1 MGSNHS
7 RRSSTMDSDDDRQT
21 DGMQNSHHADDA
33 AGDTG
38 DSSNHDLPS
47 IVAYLIRSGQIRFVT
62 NDEDDTDDSD
72 IEFVGPSRP
81 PPRDINPDVTNINK
95 NYIKQQVLA
104 DSGRWIRHKRSRQSI
119 PTLAHLMHQREIG
132 LGSRQHFSA
141 GDRCLINSRF
151 LPNKFERLA
160 SYHHKVFCSTFSKSG
175 NIFLTAC
182 QDQNVRIYDTMHSK
196 FELLKTIRAR
206 DVGWSVLDVAF
217 SPDGNYLIY
226 SSWSDCIHL
235 CNIFGDHEVHESLLL
250 SPGEHSFCIFSL
262 MFSSDNREIVGG
274 ANDGCLYVYDRES
287 NQRTLR
293 IDAHDDDVN
302 AVAFADDSSQILY
315 SGGDD
320 GLCKVWDRRTL
331 REDNPL
337 PVGYM
342 AGHVDGITF
351 IDTKGDARYFVSNS
365 KDQTIKLWDVRLF
378 STKEAVEATKKA
390 VSGQRWDYRWQQ
402 VPRSLNKK
410 KVVKGDT
417 SVMTYRGHCVLH
429 TLVRCHFSPAAT
441 TGQRFIYSGCASG
454 NVVVYDLLTGRV
466 VKTLKGGH
474 KSCVR
479 DVSWH
484 PNVNT
489 IFSSSWDGTVGKWD
503 YFDYWAHEGEEG
515 EEKFGWTEEECD
527 DNNYAY
533 ATRSQ
538 TRPRRSQRLKNRE
551 EKDCFFSKLYD

>member
-1 MGSNHS
+1 
-7 RRSSTMDSDDDRQT
+7 MDSDDDRQNAT
-21 DGMQNSHHADDA
+21 QNASHDDA
-33 AGDTG
+33 SGDG
-38 DSSNHDLPS
+38 ADSSNHDLPS

-62 NDEDDTDDSD
+62 NDDDDDDDTDDSD
-72 IEFVGPSRP
+72 YEFVGASRP
-81 PPRDINPDVTNINK
+81 PPRDIHPDITNINK
-95 NYIKQQVLA
+95 NFIKQQVLA
-104 DSGRWIRHKRSRQSI
+104 DSGRWTQHRKSRLTI
-119 PTLAHLMHQREIG
+119 PTLAHLMHRRE
-132 LGSRQHFSA
+132 LGMGTRQHFSA

-151 LPNKFERLA
+151 LPNRFERLA

-182 QDQNVRIYDTMHSK
+182 QDQHVRIYDTMQNK
-196 FELLKTIRAR
+196 FELLKTVRAR

-217 SPDGNYLIY
+217 SPDGNYVIY

-235 CNIFGDHEVHESLLL
+235 CNIYGEHEVHESLLL

-378 STKEAVEATKKA
+378 STKDAVEATKKA

-410 KVVKGDT
+410 KTVKGDT
-417 SVMTYRGHCVLH
+417 SVMTYRGHRVLH
-429 TLVRCHFSPAAT
+429 TL
-441 TGQRFIYSGCASG
+441 RFIYTGCASG
-454 NVVVYDLLTGRV
+454 HVVVYDLLTGRV
-466 VKTLKGGH
+466 VKTLEGGH

-484 PNVNT
+484 PHNNT
-489 IFSSSWDGTVGKWD
+489 IFSSSWDGTVGRWD

-515 EEKFGWTEEECD
+515 EEMLGGGVEEEYVD
-527 DNNYAY
+527 DNRIY
-533 ATRSQ
+533 ATRRQ
-538 TRPRRSQRLKNRE
+538 TMLRRSQRLKKWKERDCTFNR
-551 EKDCFFSKLYD
+551 LYD